1 MFSGVSHSDTKIKSE
16 NVMNVLNRL
25 VKSALVVA
33 MSLAVLPL
41 TATAQSFPDKPI
53 KILCPFPP
61 GGGTDFVS
69 RIVGAKLAEL
79 TGWQVIVENKPGA
92 GGNLA
97 IEFASKTPADG
108 YTLVMGQTDN
118 MMLGPWLYNNLTYD
132 SVKSFSPVIQVSVT
146 PAGIGTSPKSDLK
159 TPQDLVRK
167 GKSAEGLRWGTAG
180 LGTLGHVVGEDFKK
194 RANINLLQVPYKGA
208 GPAITDVMGGQV
220 DVYIGTLASLAPHAK
235 SGKLLAVAVTSGER
249 SPEFPDVPTLN
260 ETVAKGMD
268 FNIWTGLFAPA
279 GTPPAV
285 VATLNTALNR
295 VLADP
300 DVIARF
306 KSAGVAPA
314 GGTVQNFDA
323 FVKKDYANWGRI
335 IKESGI
341 KLN

>member
-1 MFSGVSHSDTKIKSE
+1 MKI
-16 NVMNVLNRL
+16 MNRL

-33 MSLAVLPL
+33 MSLAAIPL
-41 TATAQSFPDKPI
+41 TATAQNFPDKPI

-69 RIVGAKLAEL
+69 RIVAAKLGEL
-79 TGWQVIVENKPGA
+79 TGWQVVVENKPGA

-97 IEFASKTPADG
+97 IEAASKAPADG

-118 MMLGPWLYNNLTYD
+118 MMLGPWLYNNLSYD
-132 SVKSFSPVIQVSVT
+132 SVKSFAPVIQVSVT

-167 GKSAEGLRWGTAG
+167 GKTAEGLRWGTAG
-180 LGTLGHVVGEDFKK
+180 LGTLGHLVGEDFKK
-194 RANINLLQVPYKGA
+194 RADINVLQVPYKGA

-235 SGKLLAVAVTSGER
+235 SGKLLAVAVTSGKR
-249 SPEFPDVPTLN
+249 SPEFPDVPTLD

-279 GTPPAV
+279 GTPA
-285 VATLNTALNR
+285 ANIAILNKEINR
-295 VLADP
+295 VLAMP
-300 DVIARF
+300 DVIA
-306 KSAGVAPA
+306 KMNAAGVATV
-314 GGTVQNFDA
+314 GGSVADFTA
-323 FVKKDYANWGRI
+323 FVKKDYAVWEKL
-335 IKESGI
+335 IKESGV

>member
-1 MFSGVSHSDTKIKSE
+1 MKI
-16 NVMNVLNRL
+16 MNRL

-33 MSLAVLPL
+33 ISLAAIPL
-41 TATAQSFPDKPI
+41 TATAQNFPDKPI

-69 RIVGAKLAEL
+69 RIVAAKLGEL
-79 TGWQVIVENKPGA
+79 TGWQVVVENKPGA

-97 IEFASKTPADG
+97 IEAASKAPADG

-118 MMLGPWLYNNLTYD
+118 MMLGPWLYNNLSYD
-132 SVKSFSPVIQVSVT
+132 SVKSFAPVIQVSVT

-167 GKSAEGLRWGTAG
+167 GKTAEGLRWGTAG
-180 LGTLGHVVGEDFKK
+180 LGTLGHLVGEDFKK
-194 RANINLLQVPYKGA
+194 RADINVLQVPYKGA

-235 SGKLLAVAVTSGER
+235 SGKLLAVAVTSGKR

-279 GTPPAV
+279 GTPA
-285 VATLNTALNR
+285 ANIAILNKEINR
-295 VLADP
+295 VLAMP
-300 DVIARF
+300 DVIA
-306 KSAGVAPA
+306 KMNAAGVATV
-314 GGTVQNFDA
+314 GGSVADFTA
-323 FVKKDYANWGRI
+323 FVKKDYAVWEKL
-335 IKESGI
+335 IKESGV

>member
-1 MFSGVSHSDTKIKSE
+1 MKI
-16 NVMNVLNRL
+16 MNRL

-33 MSLAVLPL
+33 MSLAAIPL
-41 TATAQSFPDKPI
+41 TATAQNFPDKPI

-69 RIVGAKLAEL
+69 RIVAAKLGEL
-79 TGWQVIVENKPGA
+79 TGWQVVVENKPGA

-97 IEFASKTPADG
+97 IEAASKAPADG

-118 MMLGPWLYNNLTYD
+118 MMLGPWLYNNLSYD
-132 SVKSFSPVIQVSVT
+132 SVKSFAPVIQVSVT

-167 GKSAEGLRWGTAG
+167 GKTAEGLRWGTAG
-180 LGTLGHVVGEDFKK
+180 LGTLGHLVGEDFKK
-194 RANINLLQVPYKGA
+194 RADINVLQVPYKGA

-235 SGKLLAVAVTSGER
+235 SGKLLAVAVTSGKR
-249 SPEFPDVPTLN
+249 SPEFPDVPTLD

-279 GTPPAV
+279 GTPA
-285 VATLNTALNR
+285 ANIAILNKEINR
-295 VLADP
+295 VLAMP
-300 DVIARF
+300 DVIA
-306 KSAGVAPA
+306 KMNGAGVATV
-314 GGTVQNFDA
+314 GGSVADFTA
-323 FVKKDYANWGRI
+323 FVKKDYAVWEKL
-335 IKESGI
+335 IKESGV